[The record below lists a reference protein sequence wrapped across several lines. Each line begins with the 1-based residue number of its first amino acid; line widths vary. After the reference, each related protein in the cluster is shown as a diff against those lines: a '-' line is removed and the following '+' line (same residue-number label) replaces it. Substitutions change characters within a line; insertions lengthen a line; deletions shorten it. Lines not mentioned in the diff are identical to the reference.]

1 MTRLTRRIE
10 AIPPWLR
17 GAALAALAL
26 AVYWPTFANGYISDD
41 EIYIRGIEEL
51 RSLAG
56 LRDIWFRIGAIPQYY
71 PLVHTSFW
79 FEYRIWGLAPLGF
92 HAANVALHAGVAIL
106 VWRLLLVLRVPGAW
120 FAAALFAVHPVH
132 VETVAWASERKNLY
146 SAAFALGSML
156 AYLRFA
162 PADAVADDERAR
174 PPHATRYYVLSL
186 ALYVAALLS
195 KTVVV
200 STPAVLL
207 VVRWWKSGRI
217 GARDL
222 RPLLPFFAI
231 GVPLSLLTVWIERV
245 HVGATG
251 AAWELTPPD
260 RVLIAGRAVW
270 FYLGKLFWPH
280 PLGFVYPRWTP
291 DPYAAWQW
299 AFPATLVLLALA
311 LFALRHRV
319 GRGPLAALLLFVGVL
334 VPALGFFD
342 VYPFLFSFV
351 ADHYQY
357 HASIAV
363 IAFAAAAASLAT
375 ANARAVGAA
384 AAIATLAILG
394 GLAHRETYGYRDD
407 LTLIHRGVALQPES
421 WAAHYRLGAALQK
434 ERRFEEAIVEY
445 QEALRLYP
453 DYAPAHGNVA
463 INLVSLG
470 RNDEAVAAFERAL
483 AGDLDDDHRA
493 TAQLHL
499 GNLRVTQGRFDDA
512 ARAFRAGAALSSAPA
527 EFEYNLGVV
536 LRQLGDTAGAREA
549 VQDSVAHSPDVAKS
563 RHALGAIL
571 LESADAAGA
580 AEQLRAAIEL
590 EPDHAAARALLDVAL
605 ERMRTTPEPDPQYR

>member
-1 MTRLTRRIE
+1 MTRTERRID
-10 AIPPWLR
+10 AVPAWLR
-17 GAALAALAL
+17 GAALVALAL
-26 AVYWPTFANGYISDD
+26 AVYWPTFANGYVSDD

-79 FEYRIWGLAPLGF
+79 LEYRLWGLEPLGF
-92 HAANVALHAGVAIL
+92 HAMNVALHASVAIL

-120 FAAALFAVHPVH
+120 LAAALFAVHPVH

-146 SAAFALGSML
+146 SAAFALGSIL

-162 PADAVADDERAR
+162 PADAAAEDERA
-174 PPHATRYYVLSL
+174 PHATRFYALSL

-207 VVRWWKSGRI
+207 VVRWWKTGRI

-231 GVPLSLLTVWIERV
+231 GVPLSLLTVWVERV

-270 FYLGKLFWPH
+270 FYLGKLVWPH

-291 DPYAAWQW
+291 DPHAAWQW
-299 AFPATLVLLALA
+299 AFPATLVLLAIA

-319 GRGPLAALLLFVGVL
+319 GRGPLAALLLFVGIL

-357 HASIAV
+357 HASIAA
-363 IAFAAAAASLAT
+363 IAFGAAAWSLAT
-375 ANARAVGAA
+375 RNARAAGAV
-384 AAIATLAILG
+384 AAIAVLASLG
-394 GLAHRETYGYRDD
+394 VLAHRETYSYRDD
-407 LTLIHRGVALQPES
+407 LTLIHRGVVLQPDS

-434 ERRFEEAIVEY
+434 ERRFAEAIVEY

-453 DYAPAHGNVA
+453 DYAPAHGAVG

-470 RNDEAVAAFERAL
+470 RNDEAAAAFERAL

-499 GNLRVTQGRFDDA
+499 GNVRVTQRRFDDA
-512 ARAFRAGAALSSAPA
+512 ARAFRAGAALSPAPA
-527 EFEYNLGVV
+527 EFEYDLGVV
-536 LRQLGDTAGAREA
+536 LRQLGDAAGARDA
-549 VQDSVAHSPDVAKS
+549 LRDSVAHDPNAAKS
-563 RHALGAIL
+563 RYALGAVL
-571 LESADAAGA
+571 LENDDAAGA
-580 AEQLRAAIEL
+580 VEQLRAAIEL
-590 EPDHAAARALLDVAL
+590 DPDHAEAHALLDVAL
-605 ERMRTTPEPDPQYR
+605 DRVRNSPDRLP